1 MSIAQDELNFL
12 IYRYMQE
19 NGFQHSAFLF
29 ESEALIDTSNA
40 NQSHVP
46 PNSLITLLQK
56 ALQYMKLEKSI
67 KEGQSD
73 PNNPSHSGIKSIEET
88 YSSDKSRDN

>member
-40 NQSHVP
+40 VQSHIP

-56 ALQYMKLEKSI
+56 SLQYMKLEKSI
-67 KEGQSD
+67 REGQND
-73 PNNPSHSGIKSIEET
+73 PNNPCHEGIKSIEEA
-88 YSSDKSRDN
+88 YNGNKD